1 MKTTLNTSPVLL
13 TKLAVGLLLAASCY
27 AVKAADL
34 VIIVNPNNPATSM
47 LPVQAAQFFL
57 GKSQMFVPVDLPENS
72 ALRAE
77 FYKKVCDK
85 DLSEVKAIWSKLVFT
100 GKASAPKEY
109 HNQAEVKKAIAS
121 TPNGIGYIERSAVDS
136 SVKVIAAIQ

>member
-1 MKTTLNTSPVLL
+1 MKFSLIHTLRPCLL
-13 TKLAVGLLLAASCY
+13 ALLLSGAGVSQ
-27 AVKAADL
+27 AADI
-34 VIIVNPNNPATSM
+34 VIIVNPSNPATSM

-72 ALRAE
+72 AIRAE

-85 DLSEVKAIWSKLVFT
+85 DLSEVKAVWSKLVFT

-109 HNQAEVKKAIAS
+109 HSQAEVKKAIAS